1 MEYLFLVSRILFGGF
16 FLLNG
21 INHFLKGDMMT
32 QYTAAKG
39 VPAPKTAVYGTG
51 LLLILAGLGIIGG
64 IYVAWAVL
72 ALVIFLIPIT
82 FIMHAFWK
90 ATEPNMKMTETIMFM
105 KNIALTGA
113 ALAYLFVPEPWAF
126 SLF

>member
-39 VPAPKTAVYGTG
+39 IPAPKIAVYGTG

>member
-39 VPAPKTAVYGTG
+39 IPAPKIAVYGTG

-64 IYVAWAVL
+64 VYVAWAVL
-72 ALVIFLIPIT
+72 ALIIFLIPVT

-113 ALAYLFVPEPWAF
+113 ALAYLFIPEPWAF